1 MNFKIVARVV
11 SAILVV
17 VGLSMLTAVAVSW
30 LMHDPRSVTLQLFGS
45 SLVPIVLG
53 CVGYLVLPK
62 DTKIRIKEGF
72 GIVTFSWLAAALAG
86 AVPFIWVGDLSFVDA
101 FFETMSGFT
110 TTGASILNDIEAL
123 PAGLLYWRSL
133 THWLGGMGIVVLSLA
148 ILPILGIGGMQL
160 YKAEA
165 PGATTDQI
173 APRIAS
179 SAKILWIIYFLLSI
193 SETIL
198 LMFGGMNLFDAWCHT
213 CGTLATGGF
222 STRQGSIKAFDSVFI
237 ESVITCFMFLAG
249 CNFVLHLRVLRG
261 KALTCWKDEEFRLY
275 VLITIFAIVTISAS
289 LISTGSYNR
298 NPMEIL
304 RHSSF
309 TAVSVI
315 TTTGFCTENFDQW
328 PMYTKSLLVCLMFIG
343 GCGGSTAGGMK
354 VSRLLL
360 LLKYSVVQIRRC
372 FYPRSLA
379 SIRLNNQRV
388 SDDIMA
394 KILLT

>member
-1 MNFKIVARVV
+1 
-11 SAILVV
+11 
-17 VGLSMLTAVAVSW
+17 
-30 LMHDPRSVTLQLFGS
+30 
-45 SLVPIVLG
+45 
-53 CVGYLVLPK
+53 
-62 DTKIRIKEGF
+62 
-72 GIVTFSWLAAALAG
+72 
-86 AVPFIWVGDLSFVDA
+86 
-101 FFETMSGFT
+101 
-110 TTGASILNDIEAL
+110 
-123 PAGLLYWRSL
+123 
-133 THWLGGMGIVVLSLA
+133 
-148 ILPILGIGGMQL
+148 
-160 YKAEA
+160 
-165 PGATTDQI
+165 
-173 APRIAS
+173 
-179 SAKILWIIYFLLSI
+179 
-193 SETIL
+193 
-198 LMFGGMNLFDAWCHT
+198 MNLFDAWCHT

-261 KALTCWKDEEFRLY
+261 KALTCWNDEEFRLY
-275 VLITIFAIVTISAS
+275 VLITIFAIVTISAN
-289 LISTGSYNR
+289 LISTGSYDR

-315 TTTGFCTENFDQW
+315 TTTGFCTEDFDQW

-343 GCGGSTAGGMK
+343 GSGGSTAGGMK

-394 KILLT
+394 KILGFFFINVTTFILVSLLLCAIEPGLGHLGEMTGRVQESYVAIETAFTSVIATLYNIGPGLSQVGPTMNYSWMAPQSKLLLSLTMLVGRLEVYTVIVLFLPIFWRK